1 MDKSNPPDPLIFDGN
16 IRELCKRWKQ
26 ELELYLVATEKDRKE
41 SKVKSSILL
50 SCIGRQRREIY
61 NTFTFSQEEEN
72 FDYSVIVQKFENF
85 FIPRQ
90 NITMLRYKFLT
101 CKQKEGQR
109 FDKFMTQLK
118 RLSSDCEFGELKTL

>member
-1 MDKSNPPDPLIFDGN
+1 MDKSNPPDPLIFDGS
-16 IRELCKRWKQ
+16 IRELWKRWKQ